1 MMNHEILMIMS
12 NLEDLRFLKP
22 ATEAEVEAAE
32 KALGVAFAED
42 YKAYVLKYG
51 VISARGIE
59 LTGVTTAKRLDVV
72 AVTKAERELA
82 NIPEDLYVIEN
93 VAIDGLIVLQNA
105 AGEVFS
111 IAPHEPLKRVCSSL
125 SEYVKRANF

>member
-1 MMNHEILMIMS
+1 MNSKILMIMS

-22 ATEAEVEAAE
+22 ATEAEVTVAE
-32 KALGVAFAED
+32 KELGVIFAED
-42 YKAYVLKYG
+42 YREYVLKYG

-72 AVTKAERELA
+72 SVTKAEREMA
-82 NIPEDLYVIEN
+82 NIPKNMYVIEN
-93 VAIDGLIVLQNA
+93 VAIDGIVVLQNT

-111 IAPHEPLKRVCSSL
+111 IAPHEPLKRICSSL
-125 SEYVKRANF
+125 SEYVERANF